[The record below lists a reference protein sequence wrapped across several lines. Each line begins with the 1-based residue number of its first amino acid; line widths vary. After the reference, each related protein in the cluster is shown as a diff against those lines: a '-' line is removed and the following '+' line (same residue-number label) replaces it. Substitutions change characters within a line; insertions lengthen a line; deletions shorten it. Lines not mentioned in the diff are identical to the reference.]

1 MVVSMWHLH
10 LSLHHSSN
18 CIWASAKRWYEDI
31 YMWPPVASQ
40 IYDLQRRALGCLEGY
55 WGPWGAIPTKKMI
68 SIESVAGFDRDDY
81 DTWLVFMFY
90 IMFLLLS
97 SLSSSKLPHVRYIDC
112 WFSKILIVN
121 PPQSFGLSR
130 KERLR
135 QRQHRIFVS
144 LLWSVAR

>member
-1 MVVSMWHLH
+1 V
-10 LSLHHSSN
+10 
-18 CIWASAKRWYEDI
+18 AFA
-31 YMWPPVASQ
+31 PVIASQ
-40 IYDLQRRALGCLEGY
+40 QQLYMSKRKKMVWRYIHVAPRRFTNLWFTAKSIRVPWRVLGTLRGD
-55 WGPWGAIPTKKMI
+55 THKKMI

-97 SLSSSKLPHVRYIDC
+97 SLSSSKLPYVRYIDC